1 MNQMVKRIIM
11 SVLGVVI
18 CGISVGMFKFAAL
31 GIDPFQSLMSG
42 LDAVIPIRFGTLY
55 IIVNV
60 VLLLFALIFDRKK
73 IGIATFINL
82 FLLGY
87 IVEFSQGLCERLM
100 PDAPLWLRVVILLI
114 AIVILCLSSA
124 LYFTADLGVS
134 TYDAVALV
142 WSQKQS
148 KLRFAFCRVICDF
161 VCVAIGVALLLFSGQ
176 SITEIFGSVGVG
188 TIITAFFMG
197 PLIMSSLQGD
207 SLAASFASSCEKYPR
222 KSLSTFYLR
231 LVSKGCVPND
241 TQPYF
246 LIWNYL
252 DLDAEALLD
261 RPLLAQHQN
270 GFVARQNGF
279 GRDGEIHLAVFF
291 DAQNIDT
298 EFFAHI
304 HFCDALADPI
314 LGHRHLINRMV
325 VVELEIVEHM
335 LGAVADRRPLRYLLF
350 GNDDLVR
357 TVAQQKLCLHVAVGT
372 RHDHFSAQLFEK
384 RGGFERALKIT
395 ADGDDAH
402 VIIIDSQRTEKRLIG
417 AVADLRIGDDRQDR
431 IDTILVLVDSH
442 NLVPMLAEL
451 VCQQRTKAVDAD

>member
-197 PLIMSSLQGD
+197 PLITFFNVHVV
-207 SLAASFASSCEKYPR
+207 LARRQPCGV
-222 KSLSTFYLR
+222 LR
-231 LVSKGCVPND
+231 LVLRKISSQIFVH
-241 TQPYF
+241 F
-246 LIWNYL
+246 LS
-252 DLDAEALLD
+252 
-261 RPLLAQHQN
+261 
-270 GFVARQNGF
+270 
-279 GRDGEIHLAVFF
+279 EIS
-291 DAQNIDT
+291 I
-298 EFFAHI
+298 
-304 HFCDALADPI
+304 
-314 LGHRHLINRMV
+314 
-325 VVELEIVEHM
+325 
-335 LGAVADRRPLRYLLF
+335 
-350 GNDDLVR
+350 
-357 TVAQQKLCLHVAVGT
+357 
-372 RHDHFSAQLFEK
+372 
-384 RGGFERALKIT
+384 
-395 ADGDDAH
+395 
-402 VIIIDSQRTEKRLIG
+402 KRL
-417 AVADLRIGDDRQDR
+417 
-431 IDTILVLVDSH
+431 
-442 NLVPMLAEL
+442 
-451 VCQQRTKAVDAD
+451 RTKRYAALFSYLELY